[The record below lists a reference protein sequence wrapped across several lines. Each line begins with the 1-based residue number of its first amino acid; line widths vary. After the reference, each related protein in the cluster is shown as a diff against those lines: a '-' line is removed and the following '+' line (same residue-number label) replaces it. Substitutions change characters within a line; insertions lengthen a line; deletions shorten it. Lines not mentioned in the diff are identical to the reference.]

1 MNNGEKML
9 CDLMKVSQSKSYTKN
24 YFTVLSISQEAAD
37 SIDMDKF
44 SEAEERF
51 LKEQR
56 EPYLRFVAEVNND
69 RLGIWKQIN
78 LRPFLDWALA
88 IFVILYI
95 LGVI

>member
-1 MNNGEKML
+1 MNNGEKIL

-24 YFTVLSISQEAAD
+24 YFTVLYISQEAAD

-44 SEAEERF
+44 LEAEERF

-56 EPYLRFVAEVNND
+56 GPYLRFVAEVNND
-69 RLGIWKQIN
+69 RLGIWRQKN

-88 IFVILYI
+88 VFVILYV